1 MKWAFDGE
9 RPIYLQL
16 QEQLR
21 LRIVCGVYPPGERLP
36 AVRELAA
43 EAAVNPNTLQR
54 ALTELEREGLVY
66 TQRTN
71 GRFVTEDTGMIAHA
85 KEGLALEQIEEFFRR
100 MADMGYD
107 KRAAVI
113 LAEASIKEGE

>member
-1 MKWAFDGE
+1 MKWVFEGD

-21 LRIVCGVYPPGERLP
+21 LRIVSGFYPPGGRLP

-66 TQRTN
+66 VQRTS
-71 GRFVTEDTGMIAHA
+71 GRFVTEDAALIAHA
-85 KEGLALEQIEEFFRR
+85 KEGLALEQIEEFFCR
-100 MADMGYD
+100 MADMGYE
-107 KRAAVI
+107 KQEAVA
-113 LAEASIKEGE
+113 LAQASIKEGE